1 MEGPG
6 AVSEVHQQS
15 SSNSRRFGMQLTSA
29 NLLPGPLSAL
39 LEFTGILRG
48 RGSHHVEIDDQEVGT
63 SSGVGSVGQYSPE
76 TQTRSSD
83 GGAEVSIRIFG
94 VGEPEQ
100 MRVPDSNSARNNT
113 SDASILP
120 SFTSTSFPVRSAG
133 LESISSGPAI
143 SPQVLSTEERG
154 EELPETV
161 AAGNGNGRDAGS
173 QRYDFQQLAR
183 WIEQALPF
191 AILLFMVFIRQHL
204 QGECWVISR
213 EVHCLWYLSLT
224 LFVKGHSKLPRGLE
238 MSRLLILNMTLL
250 VYLSIWVTF
259 WNNFWRC
266 DV

>member
-1 MEGPG
+1 MEGPR

-63 SSGVGSVGQYSPE
+63 SSGGGSVGQYSPE
-76 TQTRSSD
+76 TQTRTGE

-100 MRVPDSNSARNNT
+100 MRAPDSNSARNNT
-113 SDASILP
+113 SDVSILP
-120 SFTSTSFPVRSAG
+120 SYTTTTNFPARSAG

-161 AAGNGNGRDAGS
+161 AAGNGNGNGNGRDAGS

-204 QGECWVISR
+204 QGEC
-213 EVHCLWYLSLT
+213 
-224 LFVKGHSKLPRGLE
+224 
-238 MSRLLILNMTLL
+238 
-250 VYLSIWVTF
+250 
-259 WNNFWRC
+259 
-266 DV
+266 